1 MEYKNLI
8 PIFKKVKP
16 SLNFNE
22 QYIFKR
28 KINQRKNDINILFS
42 NFHTEEEKKLKQL
55 KIRFPIRK
63 SIIKHKRIS
72 SIEFDNNINNIIDNF
87 TERKQIKESLYD
99 KIKFGSLEYF
109 DYVKKKKKN
118 SPIVKKVCSQKEYFL
133 HSKNFDFGRTSQ
145 VNLNDYFNKT
155 NSFFKIKDNK
165 SNFFKKKQLSEIPIS
180 NNTLKTIEN
189 KTSTYFFI
197 SPNKK
202 KEFLNNKEISQFSF
216 YKNQKL
222 KLEKKEKE
230 KEKKE
235 KNEETKLKNSK
246 EKKNENLL
254 SKTQKKI
261 LIKQNKK
268 KINSKNKSMIYLKQ
282 EIKQTIENFDKNL
295 KQDNKNLKTLLHKIE
310 KKIKITTETDIL
322 KKDMDKILG
331 LENPKKRKS
340 DDIEIG
346 ILGKNGIVN
355 SIDSTKAKMI
365 KLSDR
370 INKMTDEDAINFIN
384 GIEKEYKIESKNAGI
399 GFLTLES
406 GRIIDLKKSQS
417 ENKIIGLIRKQL
429 SINSKKIKQIR
440 FKVDQGNVR
449 IIKKE
454 VPLSS

>member
-109 DYVKKKKKN
+109 DYMKKKNKN
-118 SPIVKKVCSQKEYFL
+118 SPIVKKVFSQKDYFL

-235 KNEETKLKNSK
+235 KNEETKLKK
-246 EKKNENLL
+246 
-254 SKTQKKI
+254 
-261 LIKQNKK
+261 
-268 KINSKNKSMIYLKQ
+268 
-282 EIKQTIENFDKNL
+282 
-295 KQDNKNLKTLLHKIE
+295 
-310 KKIKITTETDIL
+310 
-322 KKDMDKILG
+322 
-331 LENPKKRKS
+331 
-340 DDIEIG
+340 
-346 ILGKNGIVN
+346 
-355 SIDSTKAKMI
+355 
-365 KLSDR
+365 
-370 INKMTDEDAINFIN
+370 
-384 GIEKEYKIESKNAGI
+384 
-399 GFLTLES
+399 
-406 GRIIDLKKSQS
+406 
-417 ENKIIGLIRKQL
+417 
-429 SINSKKIKQIR
+429 
-440 FKVDQGNVR
+440 
-449 IIKKE
+449 
-454 VPLSS
+454 

>member
-1 MEYKNLI
+1 MEYRNLI
-8 PIFKKVKP
+8 PIFKKVKA
-16 SLNFNE
+16 SINFNE
-22 QYIFKR
+22 QDIFKR
-28 KINQRKNDINILFS
+28 KINQRKNDINTLFS
-42 NFHTEEEKKLKQL
+42 NFHTEEDKKLTQL
-55 KIRFPIRK
+55 KIRFPMRK
-63 SIIKHKRIS
+63 SLINHKRIS
-72 SIEFDNNINNIIDNF
+72 SIEFDNNINMNNIINNF
-87 TERKQIKESLYD
+87 TERKQIKDSLYD

-109 DYVKKKKKN
+109 DYMKKKNKN
-118 SPIVKKVCSQKEYFL
+118 SPIVKKVFSQKDYFL
-133 HSKNFDFGRTSQ
+133 HSKNFDFGRTSE

-155 NSFFKIKDNK
+155 NSFFKIKESK
-165 SNFFKKKQLSEIPIS
+165 SSFFKKKQLSEIPIS
-180 NNTLKTIEN
+180 NNNLKTIKN
-189 KTSTYFFI
+189 KTSTNFFI

-202 KEFLNNKEISQFSF
+202 KEFLNKTEISQFSF

-222 KLEKKEKE
+222 KNEKN
-230 KEKKE
+230 
-235 KNEETKLKNSK
+235 NEETKLKNSK